1 MTIANFDAD
10 LILYRVGFTT
20 QDVESPNI
28 VRSRVDEL
36 ILNTKEECQTDI
48 MKFYLSDSGRTNFRF
63 EIYPEYKANRP
74 PKPKWHGWIRDY
86 LLDEY
91 EAVVVPRHE
100 ADDCMAMFQTEDTI
114 CVSIDKD
121 LLQIPGQH
129 YNFVKKEW
137 HAVEEFEGLRW
148 FYRQILM
155 GDSTDNLPGL
165 WRVGPAKTD
174 KLTSWCQTEEDL
186 WSVVQ
191 ETYDEHGIDIS
202 LGIRNGQC
210 MWCYRTPVSPEL
222 DNLWQPPAE

>member
-1 MTIANFDAD
+1 MITANFDAD

-20 QDVESPNI
+20 QDVESPAI
-28 VRSRVDEL
+28 VKSRVDEL
-36 ILNTKEECQTDI
+36 ILNTQEECQTSH
-48 MKFYLSDSGRTNFRF
+48 MNFYLSDSGNNFRF
-63 EIYPEYKANRP
+63 QLYPEYKANRP

-91 EAVVVPRHE
+91 KAVVVPRHE
-100 ADDCMAMFQTEDTI
+100 ADDCMRMFQTEDTI

-137 HAVEEFEGLRW
+137 HVVEEFEGLRW

-174 KLTSWCQTEEDL
+174 KLTSWCESEEDL
-186 WSVVQ
+186 WSVVAD
-191 ETYDEHGIDIS
+191 TYAEHDVAIEMA
-202 LGIRNGQC
+202 IRNARC
-210 MWCYRTPVSPEL
+210 MWCYGEPVKEDLS
-222 DNLWQPPAE
+222 NVWNPPKGF